1 MTKISIHSNE
11 FTQPIAEAFD
21 HGEALVIWHQI
32 PWAGGNQ
39 EWFLIHR
46 FEALDVVLKRGRV
59 ASAFTAYEWIEV
71 PTSRQVTQEWLAQA
85 STALAQETFNLM
97 LLIQP
102 VTSDSVD
109 PIKLIWVG
117 EADDLQEYYEQHS
130 GSEAVIGRIPSIPT
144 GEIIRGYYPDANG
157 IPQSGPY

>member
-1 MTKISIHSNE
+1 MAKISIHSSE
-11 FTQPIAEAFD
+11 FTQPIAEALAC
-21 HGEALVIWHQI
+21 GKALVIWHQI
-32 PWAGGNQ
+32 PWAGGKQ
-39 EWFLIHR
+39 EWFLVHQ
-46 FEALDVVLKRGRV
+46 FEALEAVFQRGQV

-71 PTSRQVTQEWLAQA
+71 STSRQVNQDSLTQA
-85 STALAQETFNLM
+85 SAALARETFNLM
-97 LLIQP
+97 LLIQS
-102 VTSDSVD
+102 VTSGNVD

-130 GSEAVIGRIPSIPT
+130 GSEAIVGCIPSIPT